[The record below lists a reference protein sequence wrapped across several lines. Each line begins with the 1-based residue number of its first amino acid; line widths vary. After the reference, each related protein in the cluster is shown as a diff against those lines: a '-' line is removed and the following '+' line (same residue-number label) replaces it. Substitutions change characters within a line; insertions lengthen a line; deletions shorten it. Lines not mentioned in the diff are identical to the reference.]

1 MNKPNL
7 LITSA
12 GRRTKLVEYFKRE
25 LQGGGKVITAD
36 CSDLAPALYTSDKGY
51 IIPPVT
57 DESYLRKLMEIC
69 SVENV
74 SAVLSLIDTEL
85 PILAG
90 HKNAL
95 ESVGVKPIISDER
108 SVDICSDK
116 IKMHNFLGRHGFDNV
131 KTFEDLDAFLSSR
144 TKENFPFPVFLKQRF
159 GSASS
164 GAHKIDNLESLKAA
178 LGGKDNLIIQEFID
192 GRELGIDVYVD
203 LISRE
208 IISIFIKEKFLM
220 RSGETDKAVSVLH
233 PDVSALVADFVKRLG
248 LIGPLDM
255 DVIEKNGRYF
265 IIDVNSR
272 FGGGYPLAYECGE
285 NYPLYI
291 INNLLGMV
299 NEPRIGRYVAGVKMM
314 KHDDVVIV
322 RP

>member
-1 MNKPNL
+1 
-7 LITSA
+7 
-12 GRRTKLVEYFKRE
+12 
-25 LQGGGKVITAD
+25 
-36 CSDLAPALYTSDKGY
+36 
-51 IIPPVT
+51 
-57 DESYLRKLMEIC
+57 MEIC
-69 SVENV
+69 TVENI

-85 PILAG
+85 PILAKY
-90 HKNAL
+90 KNAL
-95 ESVGVKPIISDER
+95 ESIGVKPIISDER
-108 SVDICSDK
+108 PVDICSDK
-116 IKMHNFLGRHGFDNV
+116 IKMHHFLGWHGFDNI
-131 KTFEDLDAFLSSR
+131 KTFDDLNGFIASHKNGEI
-144 TKENFPFPVFLKQRF
+144 TFPVFIKERF

-164 GAHKIDNLESLKAA
+164 GAHKINGIESLKASFWE
-178 LGGKDNLIIQEFID
+178 KDNLIIQEFID
-192 GRELGIDVYVD
+192 GRELGIDIYVD

-208 IISIFIKEKFLM
+208 IISIFIKEKFHM

-233 PDVSALVADFVKRLG
+233 PDVSARVADFVKRLG

-285 NYPLYI
+285 NYPRYI
-291 INNLLGMV
+291 INNLMGMV
-299 NEPRIGRYVAGVKMM
+299 NEPRIGRYAAGVKMM

>member
-25 LQGGGKVITAD
+25 LQGGGKVVTAD

-57 DESYLRKLMEIC
+57 DEGYLPKIMEIC
-69 SVENV
+69 SEENIA
-74 SAVLSLIDTEL
+74 AVLSLIDPEL
-85 PILAG
+85 PVLAG
-90 HKNAL
+90 NKGAL
-95 ESVGVKPIISDER
+95 ESIGVKPIISDGR
-108 SVDICSDK
+108 AVDICTDK
-116 IKMHNFLGRHGFDNV
+116 IKMHHFLGQHGFDNP
-131 KTFEDLDAFLSSR
+131 KTFGDIEAFLCSL
-144 TKENFPFPVFLKQRF
+144 TEKNIAFPVFLKERF

-164 GAHKIDNLESLKAA
+164 GAHKIDNLESLRAA
-178 LGGKDNLIIQEFID
+178 FAEKDNLIIQEFID

-208 IISIFIKEKFLM
+208 IISIFIKKKFLM

-233 PDVSALVADFVKRLG
+233 PDVSALLADFVKRLG

-272 FGGGYPLAYECGE
+272 FGGGYPLAYACGE

-291 INNLLGMV
+291 INNLMGMV
-299 NEPRIGRYVAGVKMM
+299 NEPRIGRYAEGVKML

>member
-1 MNKPNL
+1 MSEPKI

-25 LQGGGKVITAD
+25 LPGGGKVITAD

-51 IIPPVT
+51 LVPRIT
-57 DESYLRKLMEIC
+57 DADYLKKLMEIC
-69 SVENV
+69 SLESI
-74 SAVLSLIDTEL
+74 SAVLSLIDPEL
-85 PILAG
+85 PLLAG
-90 HKNAL
+90 NKKSF
-95 ESVGVKPIISDER
+95 EDIGVKPVVSDDHP
-108 SVDICSDK
+108 VDICSDK
-116 IKMHNFLGRHGFDNV
+116 IKMHDFLSQHGFDNI
-131 KTFEDLDAFLSSR
+131 KTFENLDVFIVSHKKKDTA
-144 TKENFPFPVFLKQRF
+144 FPVFLKERF

-164 GAHKIDNLESLKAA
+164 GARKINHIESLKATFRE
-178 LGGKDNLIIQEFID
+178 KENLIIQEFID
-192 GRELGIDVYVD
+192 GRELGIDIYVD

-208 IISIFIKEKFLM
+208 IISIFIKEKFHM
-220 RSGETDKAVSVLH
+220 RSGETDKAVSIIH
-233 PDVSALVADFVKRLG
+233 PDVSALVADFVKKLG

-255 DVIEKNGRYF
+255 DVIEKYGRYF

-285 NYPLYI
+285 NYPRYI
-291 INNLLGMV
+291 INNLMGII
-299 NEPRIGRYVAGVKMM
+299 NEPRIGRYSAGVKMM

>member
-1 MNKPNL
+1 MKKPNL

-25 LQGGGKVITAD
+25 LHSDGKVITAD

-51 IIPPVT
+51 IVPRIT
-57 DESYLRKLMEIC
+57 DEDYCKKLMEI
-69 SVENV
+69 SSEESI
-74 SAVLSLIDTEL
+74 SALLSLIDPEL
-85 PILAG
+85 PLLARN
-90 HKNAL
+90 KKAF
-95 ESVGVKPIISDER
+95 EDIGVKPVVSDDHP
-108 SVDICSDK
+108 VAICSDK
-116 IKMHNFLGRHGFDNV
+116 IKMHHFLGQHGFDNV
-131 KTFEDLDAFLSSR
+131 KTFDNLDAFISSYKK
-144 TKENFPFPVFLKQRF
+144 KEITFPVFLKQRF

-164 GAHKIDNLESLKAA
+164 GAYKIDNLESLQAS
-178 LGGKDNLIIQEFID
+178 LTGKDNLIIQEFID

-203 LISRE
+203 LISRK

-220 RSGETDKAVSVLH
+220 RAGETDKAVSVLH
-233 PDVSALVADFVKRLG
+233 PDVSALVADFVRRLG

-285 NYPLYI
+285 NYPHYI
-291 INNLLGMV
+291 INNVMGII
-299 NEPRIGRYVAGVKMM
+299 NEPRIGRYSPGVKMM